1 MPALPDVPNV
11 LRLVIHY
18 IVGGDTQAIDRV
30 YVGYTGSAPS
40 DANCA
45 TIAGDVSTAFNA
57 HLAALM
63 FTGSELTSVVVT
75 DLTTPSSGQGEDTTV
90 HAGTRS
96 GGVLPANAAVLQNSQ
111 INRRYRGGK
120 PRTYW
125 PFGTDTDLSSAQ
137 VWSGSA
143 ITAFEAGLNAFWT
156 AIAAISVGG
165 CTLGDQVNVSYYK
178 GFTAVVNPITG
189 RTRDVPNV
197 RSSAVVDTIQALS
210 VNAHVASQRRRT
222 LIRP

>member
-11 LRLVIHY
+11 LRLVLHY
-18 IVGGDTQAIDRV
+18 IVGGDTQAIDRL

-45 TIAGDVSTAFNA
+45 TIAGDVETAFGTD
-57 HLAALM
+57 LKSLM
-63 FTGSELTSVVVT
+63 YTGSELTGVVVT
-75 DLTTPSSGQGEDTTV
+75 DLTTPTSGQGSSSTV
-90 HAGTRS
+90 ISGTRT
-96 GGVLPANAAVLQNSQ
+96 GGVLPANACVLQNSQ

-137 VWSGSA
+137 VWSGAS
-143 ITAFEAGLNAFWT
+143 ITAFETGLNAFWT
-156 AIAAISVGG
+156 AVAAISVGG

-178 GFTAVVNPITG
+178 GFTAVLNPITG

-197 RSSAVVDTIQALS
+197 RATAVVDTIQALT
-210 VNAHVASQRRRT
+210 VNPHVASQRRRT